1 MSIVV
6 IPASN
11 AARIALTVT
20 SYQLPVTSYQFYRW
34 GKHHTNW
41 TESVGG
47 GFKSPTKASRHC
59 GWYCSL
65 I

>member
-1 MSIVV
+1 MS
-6 IPASN
+6 
-11 AARIALTVT
+11 LTVT

-47 GFKSPTKASRHC
+47 GFKSPTSPQASLRR
-59 GWYCSL
+59 
-65 I
+65 